1 MSSKRSYNYDESDDD
16 IGGAFMSWS
25 DNEGYGDLS
34 VQDIHEAQSDV
45 DPYEHLT
52 MLRPSTGLSRHTQ
65 RRDVSHTPSS
75 RPSVPPQSR
84 KPFSELSE
92 RDWLKIQQA
101 DEHALMKSGNSVY
114 LGLKKEVERL
124 RSLNESL
131 QLAVCNLSSSVMPAN
146 KPQSAPTQST
156 SSQHLI
162 IPEEYEQYTLP
173 RPAQKRPSHSL
184 LFTREE
190 FKKWRSQ
197 FQKLSAE
204 GRAGKKYEWLRDFNG
219 VEVPQER
226 VMDIKREARE
236 ILDAMYDGPLHQR
249 KTWHQILHS
258 HRIRGVAVLE
268 SKFPEL
274 TQCQGHAMADHILA
288 ECRHRQL
295 ERYRA
300 GDRRRE
306 KRLKVEED
314 AGKERSE
321 EQRIE
326 VMQRR
331 MQALF
336 QDQSPYSFPFTF
348 HEADRLSSF
357 TDIPIHPSLQ
367 SSGYPSDSVPTRS
380 SVTDARGELP
390 KTRNDV
396 ENNTN
401 LNITRPAHTPFR
413 ANNSSAADSTTPKI
427 TEELSIQVGAGISV
441 NVRHASTA
449 PSDSPLLS
457 HLDALP
463 VAETTNV
470 CVVQPDCFAAD
481 SPRTGP
487 GAVPV
492 RQLETTERNGTAVS
506 YPGADV
512 RESNAVDSVDLPVTN
527 VRPYAERTALP
538 PRTFTPVAAPLHIGH
553 LPATKGATTKR
564 ILGGR
569 EMYKRFRMEQCEQER
584 AAGKLVAEPDFK
596 KEYTQLSLAEKAD
609 WNRRWKEQSASTQT
623 AAAKPSGSSTTL

>member
-1 MSSKRSYNYDESDDD
+1 M
-16 IGGAFMSWS
+16 
-25 DNEGYGDLS
+25 
-34 VQDIHEAQSDV
+34 
-45 DPYEHLT
+45 
-52 MLRPSTGLSRHTQ
+52 
-65 RRDVSHTPSS
+65 
-75 RPSVPPQSR
+75 
-84 KPFSELSE
+84 
-92 RDWLKIQQA
+92 
-101 DEHALMKSGNSVY
+101 
-114 LGLKKEVERL
+114 
-124 RSLNESL
+124 
-131 QLAVCNLSSSVMPAN
+131 
-146 KPQSAPTQST
+146 
-156 SSQHLI
+156 
-162 IPEEYEQYTLP
+162 
-173 RPAQKRPSHSL
+173 PSHSL
-184 LFTREE
+184 LFTYEE
-190 FKKWRSQ
+190 FKKWRLQ

-236 ILDAMYDGPLHQR
+236 ILDAIYDRPLHQR

-314 AGKERSE
+314 AGKVLGE
-321 EQRIE
+321 EGSLSPP
-326 VMQRR
+326 
-331 MQALF
+331 AL
-336 QDQSPYSFPFTF
+336 
-348 HEADRLSSF
+348 F
-357 TDIPIHPSLQ
+357 TDIPIHALLQ
-367 SSGYPSDSVPTRS
+367 SSGYPSDHVPTGS
-380 SVTDARGELP
+380 NVTDARGELS

-413 ANNSSAADSTTPKI
+413 TNNSSAADSTTSKI

-441 NVRHASTA
+441 NVR
-449 PSDSPLLS
+449 DSPLLS

-481 SPRTGP
+481 SPCTDP

-569 EMYKRFRMEQCEQER
+569 EMYKRFRMEQFEQEH
-584 AAGKLVAEPDFK
+584 AAGKFVEEPDCE
-596 KEYTQLSLAEKAD
+596 KEHTQLSQAEKAD
-609 WNRRWKEQSASTQT
+609 WNR
-623 AAAKPSGSSTTL
+623 

>member
-16 IGGAFMSWS
+16 MGTCPFRIFMKPVHPFFHSPS
-25 DNEGYGDLS
+25 N
-34 VQDIHEAQSDV
+34 DIHLMNLWPESDV

-52 MLRPSTGLSRHTQ
+52 MLPPSTGLSRHTQ

-84 KPFSELSE
+84 NPFSELSE

-131 QLAVCNLSSSVMPAN
+131 QCMFLAFILQAIRQQVSLRLAVCNLSSSVTPAN

-156 SSQHLI
+156 SSQQFI

-173 RPAQKRPSHSL
+173 RSAQKRPSHSL

-204 GRAGKKYEWLRDFNG
+204 GRTGKKYEWLRDFNG

-236 ILDAMYDGPLHQR
+236 ILDA
-249 KTWHQILHS
+249 I
-258 HRIRGVAVLE
+258 
-268 SKFPEL
+268 KFPEL
-274 TQCQGHAMADHILA
+274 TQCQGQAMADHILA

-336 QDQSPYSFPFTF
+336 QDQSP
-348 HEADRLSSF
+348 F

-367 SSGYPSDSVPTRS
+367 SSGYPSDRVPTGS

-413 ANNSSAADSTTPKI
+413 ANNSSAADSTTSKI

-441 NVRHASTA
+441 NVPH
-449 PSDSPLLS
+449 SPLLS

-492 RQLETTERNGTAVS
+492 RQLDETTERNGTAVS

-512 RESNAVDSVDLPVTN
+512 RESNAVDSVDLPATN
-527 VRPYAERTALP
+527 VKPYAERTALP

-569 EMYKRFRMEQCEQER
+569 EMYERFWMEQCEQER

-596 KEYTQLSLAEKAD
+596 KEYTQLSQAEKAD